1 MAFCKMS
8 SRDYSA
14 EIAYSVLST
23 LRHDLKCAQT
33 DALRQL
39 TYISNLEQQ
48 IEDLRQTND
57 DLSEELDIV
66 YSMKVRPPQRCELA
80 GEQAEL
86 EFFETGVE
94 YSKLKTSVL
103 NLIVKY
109 HEKKTLRVR
118 SAFDCWYDFAAEE
131 HQAFARMPTVM
142 REALDCTKYQEPFG
156 PHSEGKFELLNMQ
169 GDYGWIDADSS
180 DDDRLQMSPPAE
192 QRQLR
197 LIDQCS
203 GLVQTVLKQCAVRM
217 V

>member
-1 MAFCKMS
+1 
-8 SRDYSA
+8 
-14 EIAYSVLST
+14 
-23 LRHDLKCAQT
+23 
-33 DALRQL
+33 LRQL

-57 DLSEELDIV
+57 DLAEELDMV

-80 GEQAEL
+80 GEQAEEDL

-118 SAFDCWYDFAAEE
+118 SAFDCWYDFAAEDHP

-156 PHSEGKFELLNMQ
+156 PHTEGKLELLNMQ
-169 GDYGWIDADSS
+169 GDYGCIDADSS
-180 DDDRLQMSPPAE
+180 DDDRLQMTSPPE
-192 QRQLR
+192 QKQSQLR